1 MGVTIKDIAKKTG
14 LSITTISLVLNKKE
28 NRIPEKTRQII
39 ESAALELNYTP
50 NQAAVSLSTKKTNTI
65 GLIIPDGS
73 SYYFADLLAS
83 VERACRNTGYS
94 LCVSF
99 PEGDAEASFKAIQ
112 DMLRHGTD
120 GIIVDPSV
128 FGSSFQEAYIDLV
141 VNTETPISSLAGTGA
156 HLLSNSVIPNH
167 RQGGYLAA
175 AHLLGL
181 GHTRIGAITGP
192 GENYAVSDF
201 LIGVEEAMEEFHL
214 DFEAMPR
221 VSDSNSAAAGYENF
235 DTVLAGG
242 LTGLITG
249 FDTIARGVYR
259 RAHERQIRIPDDLS
273 VTGYGNCAH
282 SAEFYVPLT
291 TVSLHYDRIA
301 RKAVHLIK
309 KLNEKKTALTPE
321 LIPPSLIV
329 RESTAKPGS

>member
-28 NRIPEKTRQII
+28 SRIPEKTRQII
-39 ESAALELNYTP
+39 ESAAQELNYTP

-65 GLIIPDGS
+65 GLIIPNGS
-73 SYYFADLLAS
+73 SYYFADMLAS
-83 VERACRNTGYS
+83 VEKACRNTGYS

-99 PEGDAEASFKAIQ
+99 PEGDGDSSFKAIQ

-128 FGSSFQEAYIDLV
+128 FDSSFQEAYMDMV
-141 VNTETPISSLAGTGA
+141 VNNESPISSLAGTGA
-156 HLLSNSVIPNH
+156 HLLSNSIIPDH
-167 RQGGYLAA
+167 RQGGCLVA

-181 GHTRIGAITGP
+181 GHTKIGMITGP
-192 GENYAVSDF
+192 EENRAVSDF
-201 LIGVEEAMEEFHL
+201 LIGVEEAMEEARL
-214 DFEAMPR
+214 DFGAMPR
-221 VSDSNSAAAGYENF
+221 VSLSNSAAAGYEGL

-242 LTGLITG
+242 VTALITG

-259 RAHERQIRIPDDLS
+259 RAHERKIRIPEDLS
-273 VTGYGNCAH
+273 VTGYGNCAY

-309 KLNEKKTALTPE
+309 KLNEKKPALTPE
-321 LIPPSLIV
+321 LVPPSLII
-329 RESTAKPGS
+329 RESTAKIG